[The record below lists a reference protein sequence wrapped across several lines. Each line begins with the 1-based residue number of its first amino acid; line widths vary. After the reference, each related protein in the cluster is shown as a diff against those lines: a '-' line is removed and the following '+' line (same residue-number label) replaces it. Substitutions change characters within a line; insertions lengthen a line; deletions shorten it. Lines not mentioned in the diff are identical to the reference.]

1 MTVLASVVVF
11 GSPAPAG
18 ALRIGRTKEG
28 RSFLAHRSSKAL
40 SEWQRAI
47 RAEVGPVAPAEVYR
61 GAVEL
66 RARFFVQR
74 PTGHFGT
81 RGLRPSAPVFPTK
94 RATAGKGGDF
104 DKLVRAVSDALT
116 GILFAD
122 DSQVVDATVSKRYAD
137 DGPVRL
143 ELVVLAIDEEDAALD
158 LHGETS

>member
-1 MTVLASVVVF
+1 MIEVVVY

-40 SEWQRAI
+40 GAWQSAI
-47 RAEVGPVAPAEVYR
+47 REAVGPVAPEEVYR

-66 RARFFVQR
+66 RATFYVAR
-74 PTGHFGT
+74 PSGHFGA
-81 RGLRPSAPVFPTK
+81 RGLRPSAPAYPTK

-116 GILFAD
+116 GIVFAD
-122 DSQVVDATVSKRYAD
+122 DSQVVDAVVRKRYAD
-137 DGPVRL
+137 RGPVRL
-143 ELVVLAIDEEDAALD
+143 ELSVRALD
-158 LHGETS
+158 EADAELELRGETS